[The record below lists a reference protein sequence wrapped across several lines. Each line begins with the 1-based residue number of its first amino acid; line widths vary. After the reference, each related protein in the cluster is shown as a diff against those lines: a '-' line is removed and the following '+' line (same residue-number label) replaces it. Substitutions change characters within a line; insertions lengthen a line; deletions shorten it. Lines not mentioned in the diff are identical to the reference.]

1 LHLKSWDNL
10 TSFITFLTVTVTTK
24 EMYKMYRSSKPITI
38 NLLIRKAWRLL
49 GASIGAIA
57 ILTLSTISQAKN
69 VEHTKYIALDGNSG
83 ILSNDDELPI
93 GGTRVDDVSNNY
105 RELFNLEHEITP
117 YTSKLFGEQVG
128 LSTGSISFTHT
139 DVSITGDSKLPV
151 NITRVFVGTDSIDSN
166 TRDFGS
172 WGINLPH
179 IRSNI
184 MTLDGEMSFKGSWAS
199 GNACSGTLGDGG
211 NWDPYVDSNLLPE
224 RGQSIWN
231 GDNISIPGYGSQK
244 ILSKVENNNE
254 KRTTNEQWKISC
266 ITATDGYEG
275 FVVTT
280 NYGSKYTFSKL
291 RLVKGKKF
299 RINTTYTRFNKKSPS
314 FRTYHAFMLPTRVE
328 DKFGNTVTYSY
339 GKQSRLEKIKAS
351 DGREIS
357 LTYYESHIPNESA
370 FQNLVKTVSTN
381 NRTWTYQY
389 ESKGNALGFGN
400 INVLSTVTRPDLKNW
415 HFDHPNTTLW
425 RNAFSGFH
433 SLTVAPGE
441 GDNNIRNCD
450 GNPNSGTFVT
460 ITHPDGLIADF
471 NYQKKKLVRFDMP
484 WEWASANYTAK
495 WSPSTWPK
503 YRPCSMAYSL
513 TSKVITHIDNSKK
526 TWTYTYRQPVHG
538 YFSAASGNTPY
549 SSTYHEG
556 INLPTLPYGLKS
568 HDLRTTEITA
578 PDGSKISHHFSG
590 KWGWTE
596 NQEILT
602 DYFDKDGSTLLRRV
616 KNTFSQGP
624 ARGSSKVKD
633 DFTSL
638 AFLRTIETNNS
649 YKYSNGTDQFK
660 TVYSAFNNYDVAT
673 KVAETGGTHHRY
685 TTKTFVH
692 DLTNWV
698 LNMPSQTKVGSTS
711 ATNVQSQQSKTE
723 YSTFIGTGSVLLP
736 HKLYGPSA
744 LISEIKSYHNTGL
757 VNEVRF
763 NSPMKQGQTGN
774 TYQKMTNYKL
784 GQATEVILPKRY
796 TSGEMKMSRIV
807 DDNGWVTSV
816 TNLNGNTT
824 SYSYDGLG
832 RLQSVDFPLS
842 SIKDSVYL
850 WGKSLGYP
858 VRTEKRCALNTTKTD
873 CATTP
878 LLTAET
884 TYDGYLRPI
893 KVKTTDNTTNVSQY
907 QNFTYNIDN
916 QQTKQSYISYSDGVT
931 NGITTI
937 YDGLQRK
944 ISSNM
949 YGGGTVTTS
958 YLAGNKV
965 LVSDALYNDTTTTY
979 QAFNGPTYN
988 TPLNIESPEN
998 ITTTSVVNVF
1008 GNITSITQ
1016 SGFNGN
1022 IAISQT
1028 EYRAYDSQR
1037 NLCQISRDDVGTT
1050 VMNRNSVG
1058 EIQWQAQGQ
1067 IAANKSVCN
1076 TSAIT
1081 ANKIMLS
1088 YDNLGNQH
1096 NISFG
1101 DGTATKIFGLDN
1113 NGNVKTLSYGGV
1125 VQNYNYNS
1133 NDLLEDETLKVA
1145 GKALKLDY
1153 TYDTLG
1159 NLSKLKY
1166 PSGREVNYLPNA
1178 FGQATK
1184 ASIYAKNALY
1194 HPSGMIKSFTYG
1206 NDLTY
1211 EKKLDLSQRPYEIKV
1226 KKSGTNRLFQRYLYD
1241 NNNNIDYLYDFMN
1254 RSYDIDMSYD
1264 DVDRLTYASGK
1275 WGNGTI
1281 NYDGLGN
1288 IKSKAVGSFS
1298 LTYHY
1303 DSKNRLDSTTGSKI
1317 YDFQYDARGNVRNN
1331 GSYGLIF
1338 NRANQLTNAKG
1349 NSYIYD
1355 GYDRLVKKV
1364 TPNKTVYSMYSVD
1377 GTLYYREEGNK
1388 KIDYI
1393 RLGNELI
1400 AKDDSTSAPPNS
1412 YIQLTVPPN
1421 NLNGFATTCS
1431 SFPTNCVVKASWQY
1445 NMPNQVEYYELYSKN
1460 GSFTSCPPFEKCF
1473 SPTVSSF
1480 NIGIIPS
1487 GDWIKVYSGNGT
1499 NASINTDK
1507 NTVTVKVRA
1516 CNLKGCSPYSSEK
1529 TINVDDSI

>member
-1 LHLKSWDNL
+1 MSYISK
-10 TSFITFLTVTVTTK
+10 FIKNKTFKLVQA
-24 EMYKMYRSSKPITI
+24 Y
-38 NLLIRKAWRLL
+38 
-49 GASIGAIA
+49 IG
-57 ILTLSTISQAKN
+57 ILTILLFPTLSMANT
-69 VEHTKYIALDGNSG
+69 VEHTKYIALDGNS
-83 ILSNDDELPI
+83 SVSFNDDEIPI
-93 GGTRVDDVSNNY
+93 GGSRVDDISNNY

-117 YTSKLFGEQVG
+117 YTSKLFGERIG

-151 NITRVFVGTDSIDSN
+151 DITRIFVGADSIDSN

-184 MTLDGEMSFKGSWAS
+184 MTLDGEMNFKGSWGS
-199 GNACSGTLGDGG
+199 GIACSGTLGDGG
-211 NWDPYVDSNLLPE
+211 NWAPYVDSNLLPE
-224 RGQSIWN
+224 RGQSTWN
-231 GDNISIPGYGSQK
+231 GDNISIPGYESQK
-244 ILSKVENNNE
+244 ILSKIENSRE
-254 KRTTNEQWKISC
+254 RRTTNQQWKISC
-266 ITATDGYEG
+266 ITAADGYEG
-275 FVVTT
+275 FLVTT
-280 NYGSKYTFSKL
+280 TDGTKYTFSKL

-299 RINTTYTRFNKKSPS
+299 RVNTTYTRFNKKSPS

-328 DKFGNTVTYSY
+328 DKFGNTVIYSY
-339 GKQSRLEKIKAS
+339 GKQSRLENIKAS

-357 LTYYESHIPNESA
+357 LTYYESHISNESA
-370 FQNLVKTVSTN
+370 FQNLVKTISTN

-389 ESKGNALGFGN
+389 ESRGFANSFGN
-400 INVLSTVTRPDLKNW
+400 INVLSTVIRPDLKSW
-415 HFDHPNTTLW
+415 LFDHPNTTLW
-425 RNAFSGFH
+425 RNAFIGNH
-433 SLTVAPGE
+433 WLTVAPGE
-441 GDNNIRNCD
+441 GDNDIRNCEGD
-450 GNPNSGTFVT
+450 ANAGKFVT
-460 ITHPDGLIADF
+460 ITHPEGVIADF
-471 NYQKKKLVRFDMP
+471 NYQKKKIVRFDVP
-484 WEWASANYTAK
+484 WKWASATYTAK
-495 WSPSTWPK
+495 WSPPTWPQ

-526 TWTYTYRQPVHG
+526 TWAYKYYQPLYG

-549 SSTYHEG
+549 TSTYHDG

-568 HDLRTTEITA
+568 YDLRTTEVTA
-578 PDGSKISHHFSG
+578 PDGSKIAHHFSG

-602 DYFDKDGSTLLRRV
+602 DYYDKNGSSLLRRV
-616 KNTFSQGP
+616 KNTFGQGP
-624 ARGSSKVKD
+624 VRGNSKVKD

-638 AFLRTIETNNS
+638 AFLRTIETDDS
-649 YKYSNGTDQFK
+649 YKYSDGTDQFK
-660 TVYSAFNNYDVAT
+660 TVYSSFNSYDVAT

-698 LNMPSQTKVGSTS
+698 LNMPSQIKVGSTS
-711 ATNVQSQQSKTE
+711 TASAQSQQSKTE

-763 NSPMKQGQTGN
+763 NSPMKQGQAGN
-774 TYQKMTNYKL
+774 TYQKMANYKL

-796 TSGEMKMSRIV
+796 TSGEMKMSRVV

-824 SYSYDGLG
+824 SYSYDSLG

-858 VRTEKRCALNTTKTD
+858 VRTEKRCTLNTTKTE

-878 LLTAET
+878 LLTTET

-907 QNFTYNIDN
+907 QNFTYNTDN
-916 QQTKQSYISYSDGVT
+916 QQTKQSYVSYSDGLN
-931 NGITTI
+931 NGITTV

-944 ISSNM
+944 VSRNM

-965 LVSDALYNDTTTTY
+965 LLSDALYNDTTTSY
-979 QAFNGPTYN
+979 QAFNGPTYT
-988 TPLNIESPEN
+988 TPLKIESPEN

-1022 IAISQT
+1022 TAISQT

-1037 NLCQISRDDVGTT
+1037 NLCQISRNDVGTT

-1058 EIQWQAQGQ
+1058 EIQWLAQGQ
-1067 IAANKSVCN
+1067 TAANKSVCN
-1076 TSAIT
+1076 TSAIASSKT
-1081 ANKIMLS
+1081 IFS

-1096 NISFG
+1096 SISYG
-1101 DGTATKIFGLDN
+1101 DGTSTKTFALDN
-1113 NGNVKTLSYGGV
+1113 NGNIKTLSYGGV
-1125 VQNYNYNS
+1125 AQNYNYNS
-1133 NDLLEDETLKVA
+1133 NGLLEDESLKID
-1145 GKALKLDY
+1145 GKTLKLDY
-1153 TYDTLG
+1153 TYNTLG

-1166 PSGREVNYLPNA
+1166 PSGREVDYLPNA
-1178 FGQATK
+1178 FGQPTK

-1194 HPSGMIKSFTYG
+1194 HPSGTIKSFTYG

-1241 NNNNIDYLYDFMN
+1241 NNNNIDYLYDFMD

-1264 DVDRLTYASGK
+1264 GVDRLTSASGK
-1275 WGNGTI
+1275 WGSGTI

-1288 IKSKAVGSFS
+1288 IKSKTMGSLS
-1298 LTYHY
+1298 LTFNY
-1303 DSKNRLDSTTGSKI
+1303 DSKNRLDNTTGGKA
-1317 YDFQYDARGNVRNN
+1317 YNFQYDARGNVANN

-1349 NSYIYD
+1349 NNYIYD
-1355 GYDRLVKKV
+1355 GHDRLVKKV
-1364 TPNKTVYSMYSVD
+1364 TPNKTIYSMFSLD
-1377 GTLYYREEGNK
+1377 GTLYYREEGSK
-1388 KIDYI
+1388 RVDYI
-1393 RLGNELI
+1393 RLGQELI
-1400 AKDDSTSAPPNS
+1400 AKDDGISTPPNS
-1412 YIQLTVPPN
+1412 HVQLTVPPN
-1421 NLNGFATTCS
+1421 NLNGYVTVCS
-1431 SFPTNCVVKASWQY
+1431 SFPANCIVKVSWQY
-1445 NMPNQVEYYELYSKN
+1445 NTPNNVEYYELYLKN
-1460 GSFTSCPPFEKCF
+1460 NLPSPCPRFEKCF
-1473 SPTVSSF
+1473 TLDSSF
-1480 NIGIIPS
+1480 SVNVIPIDS
-1487 GDWIKVYSGNGT
+1487 WTKVYTGRDRNK
-1499 NASINTDK
+1499 SINTSADSI
-1507 NTVTVKVRA
+1507 TAKVRA
-1516 CNLKGCSPYSSEK
+1516 CNSKGCSPFSVEK
-1529 TINVDDSI
+1529 TISSDGSM